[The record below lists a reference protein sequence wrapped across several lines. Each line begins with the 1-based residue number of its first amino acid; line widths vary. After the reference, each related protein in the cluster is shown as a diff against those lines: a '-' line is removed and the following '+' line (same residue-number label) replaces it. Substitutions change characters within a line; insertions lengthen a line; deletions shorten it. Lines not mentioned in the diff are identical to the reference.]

1 VPYELAVQCS
11 AVQCSAVDQ
20 AVDYVLQGKYLESL
34 FLVEEGNIFFYLRLS
49 KKAKRRNNQN

>member
-11 AVQCSAVDQ
+11 AVDH
-20 AVDYVLQGKYLESL
+20 AVDYVLKGKYLESW
-34 FLVEEGNIFFYLRLS
+34 FLVEGNIFFYLRIS